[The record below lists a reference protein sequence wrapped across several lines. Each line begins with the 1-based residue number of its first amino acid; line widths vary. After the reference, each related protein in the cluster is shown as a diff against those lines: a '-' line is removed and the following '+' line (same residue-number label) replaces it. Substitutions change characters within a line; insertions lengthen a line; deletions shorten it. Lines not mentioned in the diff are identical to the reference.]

1 MVKIDILDI
10 IEGLYN
16 VENSNIFIE
25 NYLKSETM
33 FGEENPVNKRV
44 RAIKNTFSQYG
55 ENYPQNKCGNVENLF
70 FEKLFKDSYE
80 NNMTN
85 IDKGAVLQGLGGN
98 IGAIEDLS
106 NNSKNIVEKYI
117 KSCETVVNTGAT
129 GGYMH
134 NVVDKLFTNVKNQG
148 VINNFDP
155 MEENI
160 NEIQKVCST
169 EKDFI
174 PQIVKNIGV
183 TSPIFQ
189 SMEKSFI
196 ADDRSYIP
204 QAMERNYTSSDNS
217 SSININMG
225 GITQNITGQN
235 GEDIL
240 DILVEK
246 LVKGINTGGES
257 PR

>member
-25 NYLKSETM
+25 NYLKNETM
-33 FGEENPVNKRV
+33 FDKENPVNKRV
-44 RAIKNTFSQYG
+44 RAINNTFSQYG

-117 KSCETVVNTGAT
+117 KSCETVVNTGVT
-129 GGYMH
+129 GGYVH
-134 NVVDKLFTNVKNQG
+134 NVVDKLFTNVKTKG
-148 VINNFDP
+148 LLTILTLWKK
-155 MEENI
+155 I
-160 NEIQKVCST
+160 LEIQKVCST

>member
-1 MVKIDILDI
+1 MVKIDIVDI

-16 VENSNIFIE
+16 VENSNTFIE
-25 NYLKSETM
+25 KYSKNESM
-33 FGEENPVNKRV
+33 FDTENPVNKRV
-44 RAIKNTFSQYG
+44 REVDDSFSQYSN
-55 ENYPQNKCGNVENLF
+55 NYPQNNCGNVDNLF
-70 FEKLFKDSYE
+70 LGGLYKDSYG
-80 NNMTN
+80 NNMTD
-85 IDKGAVLQGLGGN
+85 IDKGAVLQGFGRN
-98 IGAIEDLS
+98 INAFENLRD
-106 NNSKNIVEKYI
+106 NMDDIVEKYI
-117 KSCETVVNTGAT
+117 KSCETVVNTGVT
-129 GGYMH
+129 SGYVY
-134 NVVDKLFTNVKNQG
+134 NVVDNLFTNVKNSG

-160 NEIQKVCST
+160 NKSQKVCST
-169 EKDFI
+169 KSDFV
-174 PQIVKNIGV
+174 PQFLRNNEAVN
-183 TSPIFQ
+183 PIFQ
-189 SMEKSFI
+189 SFEKSYI
-196 ADDRSYIP
+196 ADDKSYIP
-204 QAMERNYTSSDNS
+204 QAMEKNYTNSDNS

>member
-25 NYLKSETM
+25 NYLKNETM
-33 FGEENPVNKRV
+33 FDKENPVNKRV
-44 RAIKNTFSQYG
+44 RAINNTFSQYG

-117 KSCETVVNTGAT
+117 KSCETVVNTGVT
-129 GGYMH
+129 GGYVH
-134 NVVDKLFTNVKNQG
+134 NVVDKLFTNVKTKG
-148 VINNFDP
+148 LL
-155 MEENI
+155 
-160 NEIQKVCST
+160 T
-169 EKDFI
+169 
-174 PQIVKNIGV
+174 
-183 TSPIFQ
+183 
-189 SMEKSFI
+189 
-196 ADDRSYIP
+196 
-204 QAMERNYTSSDNS
+204 
-217 SSININMG
+217 
-225 GITQNITGQN
+225 
-235 GEDIL
+235 IL
-240 DILVEK
+240 TLWKKILMKFKKYVRLKKTLYHK
-246 LVKGINTGGES
+246 L
-257 PR
+257 

>member
-1 MVKIDILDI
+1 
-10 IEGLYN
+10 
-16 VENSNIFIE
+16 
-25 NYLKSETM
+25 
-33 FGEENPVNKRV
+33 
-44 RAIKNTFSQYG
+44 
-55 ENYPQNKCGNVENLF
+55 
-70 FEKLFKDSYE
+70 
-80 NNMTN
+80 MTN

-117 KSCETVVNTGAT
+117 KSCETVVNTGVT
-129 GGYMH
+129 GGYVH

>member
-25 NYLKSETM
+25 NYLKNETM
-33 FGEENPVNKRV
+33 FDKENPVNKRV
-44 RAIKNTFSQYG
+44 RAINNTFSQYG

-85 IDKGAVLQGLGGN
+85 IDKCAVLQGLGGN

-117 KSCETVVNTGAT
+117 KSCETVVNTGVT
-129 GGYMH
+129 GGYVH

-160 NEIQKVCST
+160 NEIQKICST

-174 PQIVKNIGV
+174 SQIVK
-183 TSPIFQ
+183 
-189 SMEKSFI
+189 
-196 ADDRSYIP
+196 A
-204 QAMERNYTSSDNS
+204 
-217 SSININMG
+217 
-225 GITQNITGQN
+225 
-235 GEDIL
+235 L
-240 DILVEK
+240 
-246 LVKGINTGGES
+246 
-257 PR
+257 

>member
-10 IEGLYN
+10 IEELYN

-25 NYLKSETM
+25 NYLKNETM
-33 FGEENPVNKRV
+33 FDEENPVNKRV
-44 RAIKNTFSQYG
+44 R
-55 ENYPQNKCGNVENLF
+55 
-70 FEKLFKDSYE
+70 
-80 NNMTN
+80 
-85 IDKGAVLQGLGGN
+85 
-98 IGAIEDLS
+98 AIEDLS

-117 KSCETVVNTGAT
+117 KSCKTVVNTGAT
-129 GGYMH
+129 GGYVH
-134 NVVDKLFTNVKNQG
+134 NTVDKLFTNVKNQG

-196 ADDRSYIP
+196 GHSCRETC
-204 QAMERNYTSSDNS
+204 ERH
-217 SSININMG
+217 
-225 GITQNITGQN
+225 
-235 GEDIL
+235 
-240 DILVEK
+240 
-246 LVKGINTGGES
+246 
-257 PR
+257 

>member
-33 FGEENPVNKRV
+33 FDKENPVNKRV
-44 RAIKNTFSQYG
+44 RATNNTFSQYG

-85 IDKGAVLQGLGGN
+85 IDKGVVLQGLGGN

-117 KSCETVVNTGAT
+117 KSCETVVNTGVT
-129 GGYMH
+129 GGYVH
-134 NVVDKLFTNVKNQG
+134 NVVDKLFTNVKKQG

-160 NEIQKVCST
+160 NEIQKVCSA

-174 PQIVKNIGV
+174 PQIIKNRGY
-183 TSPIFQ
+183 
-189 SMEKSFI
+189 KSHF
-196 ADDRSYIP
+196 
-204 QAMERNYTSSDNS
+204 
-217 SSININMG
+217 SIYG
-225 GITQNITGQN
+225 K
-235 GEDIL
+235 
-240 DILVEK
+240 K
-246 LVKGINTGGES
+246 LYS
-257 PR
+257 R